1 MELVGIDLDR
11 RALALCSFA
20 QTRLSL
26 ALRAISLTRCAPEVI
41 LNMKCSSSADMY
53 SYGVLLWEICTG
65 ETPIRGR
72 MRAPRIPE
80 ECPQEVADLIGGC
93 LWSEMNLND
102 TNSERPWHK
111 LNVARRPT
119 ASECFDMLSA
129 MLLSV
134 D

>member
-1 MELVGIDLDR
+1 LFVRPDSTL
-11 RALALCSFA
+11 
-20 QTRLSL
+20 T
-26 ALRAISLTRCAPEVI
+26 RAISLSRCAPEVI

-72 MRAPRIPE
+72 MRGPRVPE
-80 ECPQEVADLIGGC
+80 ECPQAVADLICGC

-102 TNSERPWHK
+102 TNSDRPWYK
-111 LNVARRPT
+111 LNVKRRPT

-129 MLLSV
+129 MLV